1 MITVTLYKLE
11 IAKYKSSSYV
21 LFQDCVG
28 YFGHFHANFRINL
41 SISAKNPSGMLIVMV
56 LTLSQL
62 EGEQAI
68 YLIVLL
74 HAIGNKLT
82 VNNRLAD

>member
-1 MITVTLYKLE
+1 MRGISLPAMFFFK
-11 IAKYKSSSYV
+11 IV
-21 LFQDCVG
+21 LAILALL
-28 YFGHFHANFRINL
+28 HFHANFRINL
-41 SISAKNPSGMLIVMV
+41 LISAKNPSGMLIVMV

-68 YLIVLL
+68 HLIVLL